1 MKSITQK
8 IGLFLLILFFTSS
21 CVGAIKKSL
30 LDPKSFLGFYLS
42 LDPFKQKT
50 MPFLSEDK
58 QDFIQYANICQI
70 RSNNNKNL
78 WDRKAETLKKGEELI
93 AILKNKY
100 RLK

>member
-42 LDPFKQKT
+42 LDPFKLNPPPKSKIIMLTPINTIQEGESAA
-50 MPFLSEDK
+50 MGILLENNPYK
-58 QDFIQYANICQI
+58 QITVTCQTDYP
-70 RSNNNKNL
+70 SLLVN
-78 WDRKAETLKKGEELI
+78 GF
-93 AILKNKY
+93 
-100 RLK
+100 